1 MQPVVLV
8 VLHNLTHLVRV
19 DGRVV
24 LVHLSD
30 FFPLKNKDRKSRS
43 KRVNF
48 SFILGDFYAFCL
60 RGQFKAAFALQFLMP
75 NSDLLI
81 ISDYIFFPTTSLHLL
96 LKVTPIRYLH
106 LHLAKQP
113 RVDVLTG
120 CQVWEIKPA
129 QLLFKTNRIFHGF
142 PSCGGPS
149 T

>member
-30 FFPLKNKDRKSRS
+30 FFPLKNKERKSRS

-81 ISDYIFFPTTSLHLL
+81 ISDYIFFSDDQLTSSFKSDPYPISAFALGETTQGGRTDRLPGLGNKTS
-96 LKVTPIRYLH
+96 PI
-106 LHLAKQP
+106 AIQ
-113 RVDVLTG
+113 
-120 CQVWEIKPA
+120 
-129 QLLFKTNRIFHGF
+129 N
-142 PSCGGPS
+142 
-149 T
+149 